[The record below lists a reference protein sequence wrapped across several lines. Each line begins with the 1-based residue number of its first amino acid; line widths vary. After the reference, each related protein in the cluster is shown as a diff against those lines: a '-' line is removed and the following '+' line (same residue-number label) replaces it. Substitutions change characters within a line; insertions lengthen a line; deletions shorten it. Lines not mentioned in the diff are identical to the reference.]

1 MRYNVYH
8 KCINKVPEL
17 TVANIS
23 KSPEEAV
30 IQIRK
35 LFPQHSHRIFLCS
48 VEMNRFIWDEVYHY
62 SQWQDRSV
70 FNSAFIDKMAKRFN
84 RFPTHNLYLISQETP
99 DSLPNVLEYGRVC
112 NWCLHFILPEQLR
125 TKINKI
131 IVRQI
136 HEE

>member
-1 MRYNVYH
+1 M
-8 KCINKVPEL
+8 KFTIILSGKTDPFL
-17 TVANIS
+17 TL
-23 KSPEEAV
+23 PLL
-30 IQIRK
+30 IRW
-35 LFPQHSHRIFLCS
+35 LSDL
-48 VEMNRFIWDEVYHY
+48 
-62 SQWQDRSV
+62 
-70 FNSAFIDKMAKRFN
+70 ID
-84 RFPTHNLYLISQETP
+84 LISQETP